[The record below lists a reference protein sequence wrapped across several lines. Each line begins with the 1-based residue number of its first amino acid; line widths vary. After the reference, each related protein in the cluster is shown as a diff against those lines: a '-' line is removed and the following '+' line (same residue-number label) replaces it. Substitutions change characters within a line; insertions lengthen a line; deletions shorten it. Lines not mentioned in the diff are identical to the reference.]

1 MSSQLR
7 ELYQEVL
14 LDHYRRPRNQG
25 PLPAADHTAAGHN
38 PLCGDQVKVALR
50 LRDDPAAGAS
60 RVEEIAFEGSGCAI
74 SVAAASLMTEA
85 VKGRTQAEA
94 EELFRRF
101 QELVTSDSQAPAPT
115 ADDPVLGKLAIFA
128 GVREFPARVK
138 CATLVWHTLRAA
150 LAQLPTPVTT
160 E

>member
-25 PLPAADHTAAGHN
+25 ALTDADHSAAGNN
-38 PLCGDQVKVALR
+38 PLCGDQVRVSLR
-50 LRDDPAAGAS
+50 MQDDPASATS
-60 RVEEIAFEGSGCAI
+60 RIQAIAFEGAGCAI

-85 VKGRTQAEA
+85 VKGKTEAEV

-101 QELVTSDSQAPAPT
+101 QELVTIDSGAAAPG

-150 LAQLPTPVTT
+150 LAQLPTPVST

>member
-1 MSSQLR
+1 LSSGLR

-25 PLPAADHTAAGHN
+25 PLPAADHTAAGNN

-50 LRDDPAAGAS
+50 LEDDPATGTS
-60 RVEEIAFEGSGCAI
+60 RVAAIAFEGAGCAI

-85 VKGRTQAEA
+85 VKGKTPEEA

-101 QELVTSDSQAPAPT
+101 QELVTTDSQAAVPDT
-115 ADDPVLGKLAIFA
+115 DDPLLGKLAIFA

>member
-25 PLPAADHTAAGHN
+25 ALAGADHSAAGNN
-38 PLCGDQVKVALR
+38 PLCGDQVRVSLR
-50 LRDDPAAGAS
+50 MQGG
-60 RVEEIAFEGSGCAI
+60 RVQAIAFEGTGCAI

-85 VKGRTQAEA
+85 VKGRTEAEV

-101 QELVTSDSQAPAPT
+101 QEMVTIDSGAAAPGAE
-115 ADDPVLGKLAIFA
+115 DPVLGKLAIFA
-128 GVREFPARVK
+128 GVREFPSRVK

-150 LAQLPTPVTT
+150 LAQLPTPVST

>member
-7 ELYQEVL
+7 DLYQEVL

-25 PLPAADHTAAGHN
+25 SLPDADHTAAGNN
-38 PLCGDQVKVALR
+38 PLCGDQVRVSLR
-50 LRDDPAAGAS
+50 LSDDAEAGAS
-60 RVEEIAFEGSGCAI
+60 RVEAISFEGAGCAI

-85 VKGRTQAEA
+85 VKGKTEAEV
-94 EELFRRF
+94 EELFRNF
-101 QELVTSDSQAPAPT
+101 QELVTSDSQAAAPS

>member
-7 ELYQEVL
+7 DLYQEVL

-25 PLPAADHTAAGHN
+25 PLADADHTAAGNN
-38 PLCGDQVKVALR
+38 PLCGDQVRVSLR
-50 LRDDPAAGAS
+50 LRDD
-60 RVEEIAFEGSGCAI
+60 RVEAIAFEGAGCAI

-85 VKGRTQAEA
+85 VKGKTQAEV
-94 EELFRRF
+94 EELFGRF
-101 QELVTSDSQAPAPT
+101 QELVTTDPQAPAPT
-115 ADDPVLGKLAIFA
+115 ADDPLLGKLAIFS

-150 LAQLPTPVTT
+150 LAQLPTPVST